1 MGVKTKL
8 GIPEHTEEVGLVTA
22 EIYFEDD
29 IYHLFIVGD
38 TVKSLIRSSNNLQDC
53 KEEISRLQQL
63 ADSDLFRNLVAAQN
77 L

>member
-1 MGVKTKL
+1 MQIKSKPRV
-8 GIPEHTEEVGLVTA
+8 PEHTEEVGLVTA

-29 IYHLFIVGD
+29 IYYLFIAGD
-38 TVKSLIRSSNNLQDC
+38 TTKSFIGSSKSLQDC
-53 KEEISRLQQL
+53 KEEITRLQQL